1 MLKIFKMNPIDCEEK
16 LKQFIKDNNVQA
28 KHIHFSTSVHTVE
41 EAARE
46 ANAEPDDFVK
56 SICMIGE
63 QAIVAIVLGTD
74 RASIERV
81 GKVVGKR
88 PHVASPE
95 EALIATG
102 YPVGGTPPFGYD
114 AIFIVDES
122 VLSKDIVYAGGG
134 SPQAL
139 IRISPQEILRINS
152 AKIARVRK

>member
-102 YPVGGTPPFGYD
+102 YPVG
-114 AIFIVDES
+114 ES